1 MNVGQ
6 ERPHPK
12 GTKVGASGLFTATLT
27 GKTLK
32 WKLTFG
38 HLTGKAFASHIH
50 KGAKGVPGPIIV
62 ALCGPCT
69 SPMTGTS
76 TVTAADIAAM
86 KAGKT
91 YVNVHT
97 PKNPGGEIRGQV
109 SKAS

>member
-1 MNVGQ
+1 MRRRIVLALALLGLAVLPLTALAAGGSQAKSTKFKAAMNVGQ

-62 ALCGPCT
+62 ALCGPCS
-69 SPMTGTS
+69 SPMTGT
-76 TVTAADIAAM
+76 
-86 KAGKT
+86 
-91 YVNVHT
+91 
-97 PKNPGGEIRGQV
+97 
-109 SKAS
+109 